1 MCCDLMHVSLFVK
14 YVPFMY
20 SSQGISCLHTP
31 SVPPPLPPPL
41 PPPPPPRSNVGWVC
55 LAYLVVVL
63 DFLWFL
69 LQFKYLD
76 LLLKSKTY
84 KPPLEQQPR

>member
-1 MCCDLMHVSLFVK
+1 MIGVE
-14 YVPFMY
+14 MY
-20 SSQGISCLHTP
+20 DTGKGALLCQ
-31 SVPPPLPPPL
+31 PPLPPPL